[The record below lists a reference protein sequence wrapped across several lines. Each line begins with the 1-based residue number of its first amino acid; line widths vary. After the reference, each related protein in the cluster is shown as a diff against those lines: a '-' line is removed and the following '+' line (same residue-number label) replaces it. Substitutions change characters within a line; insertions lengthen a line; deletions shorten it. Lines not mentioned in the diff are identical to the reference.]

1 MNIQEIIETIFIK
14 CLYSAYLTVLPSWR
28 YSDESIDYCNLVLIC
43 EGQGVFTCEDETYI
57 VNPGDIVYFPAGT
70 KRAMR
75 SNGGTLTFRSINFR
89 YSFIFNHSFEWSMEQ
104 HNLKFEF
111 VKSVSDKLLLTRM
124 KHLFIQIQKHYVARQ
139 YNSAFHM
146 RYYATE
152 LISLLLT
159 NNRENMSFSE
169 QNMVDNS
176 IKYMSDHFSKKITL
190 NELAQISGNSI
201 SYYGKIFKKVTGM
214 TPIEY
219 LLLIRI
225 TYAKKLLENG
235 ISVIKTAEM
244 CGFSTLYY
252 FSRTFKNKENI
263 SPREYAALHKNILPK

>member
-1 MNIQEIIETIFIK
+1 MNIQDIIETIFVK

-28 YSDESIDYCNLVLIC
+28 YCDESTDYCNLVLIC
-43 EGQGVFTCEDETYI
+43 EGQGVFTCENEAYI
-57 VNPGDIVYFPAGT
+57 VNPGDIVYFPFGA
-70 KRAMR
+70 KRTMR

-89 YSFIFNHSFEWSMEQ
+89 YTFIFNDSSEWSMEQ
-104 HNLKFEF
+104 YDLDFKF
-111 VKSVSDKLLLTRM
+111 VKSVSDKLLLTRI
-124 KHLFIQIQKHYVARQ
+124 KHLFAQIQKYYVARQ

-152 LISLLLT
+152 LLSLLLT
-159 NNRENMSFSE
+159 NNRENTSFSE
-169 QNMVDNS
+169 QNIVDTS

-190 NELAQISGNSI
+190 SELAQISGNSI
-201 SYYGKIFKKVTGM
+201 SYYGKIFKKITGM

-219 LLLIRI
+219 LLSIRI

-235 ISVIKTAEM
+235 VSVIKTAEM

-263 SPREYAALHKNILPK
+263 SPREYAALYKNIPPR